1 MGLFIRVFACRNAT
15 AHEEAM
21 LAIGA
26 LAYAIGPDF
35 AKYLPEFYQFL
46 DADLQNYEE
55 YQVCAVTVGVVS
67 DICRALENK
76 ILPYCDGIMTQLLR
90 NLSSDNLH
98 RSVKPPLFS
107 CIGDIALAIG
117 ENFNK
122 YLTYTMNTLQI
133 AAEVSAHTSGSDME
147 MKEYINSLR
156 NGILEAYSG
165 IFQGF
170 KNSSKTQLLIPYAP
184 HILRFLDSIYM
195 EKDK

>member
-1 MGLFIRVFACRNAT
+1 
-15 AHEEAM
+15 
-21 LAIGA
+21 
-26 LAYAIGPDF
+26 
-35 AKYLPEFYQFL
+35 
-46 DADLQNYEE
+46 
-55 YQVCAVTVGVVS
+55 
-67 DICRALENK
+67 LEDK
-76 ILPYCDGIMTQLLR
+76 ILPYCDGIMTQLLK

-117 ENFNK
+117 DNFNK

-133 AAEVSAHTSGSDME
+133 AAEVSAHTSGPDLEME
-147 MKEYINSLR
+147 EYINSLR

-170 KNSSKTQLLIPYAP
+170 KNSSKIQLLIPYAP